1 MQNASGQLPR
11 PKKGPVAA
19 VAVDLRYSETE
30 RALAAALSALL
41 ASQAAPADIIARTER
56 PETCDAKL
64 WRTVSA
70 EIGIAGL
77 LIPEALGGA
86 GASYR
91 ELTTAAEQ
99 FGAFV
104 APIPYLGSAAV
115 ATAALLSAARS
126 AAASDGG
133 SGAASS
139 GGLEAGDPGGF
150 GSASSGPAAAI
161 RAAQLRAAARTSAS
175 ADASSSGTGA
185 AAVS

>member
-86 GASYR
+86 GASYP
-91 ELTTAAEQ
+91 ELAAAAEPV
-99 FGAFV
+99 GAAV
-104 APIPYLGSAAV
+104 APSPYLGSPAV
-115 ATAALLSAARS
+115 ATAVVFSAAR
-126 AAASDGG
+126 AAGG
-133 SGAASS
+133 A
-139 GGLEAGDPGGF
+139 DPGI
-150 GSASSGPAAAI
+150 P
-161 RAAQLRAAARTSAS
+161 
-175 ADASSSGTGA
+175 GA
-185 AAVS
+185 TAPGVDSTPDIS